1 MADLLSKALAAFSGC
16 KVVVVGDVILDAYI
30 YGETV
35 RVSREAPVLVVR
47 KESREHRLGGAANT
61 AINLVELGAKV
72 ELLTTVGADEGG
84 EVLRGM
90 LTDAGVGTGAI
101 VEVGTSTPV
110 KTRILAGAV
119 GTTKQQVL
127 RLDDEPTALD
137 GVVSRQLAD
146 VVRAQASDADAIVI
160 SDYGLGTVGDEVIE
174 VAREFASQGRIVC
187 VDSRYGLDRFEGVT
201 AVTPNQPEAEA
212 VLGFRIDSA
221 DDIERAGTQL
231 RTELGCQAV
240 LLTLGRRGMTLFG
253 DGPSSHVDIVGEEE
267 VTDVTGA
274 GDTVMAAFSL
284 SLAAGL
290 GMENGMRLAN
300 CAAGVVVTKTGAAT
314 CSPDEL
320 ERAARGAAME
330 LVAWGE

>member
-1 MADLLSKALAAFSGC
+1 ML
-16 KVVVVGDVILDAYI
+16 VVGDVILDAYI

-61 AINLVELGAKV
+61 AINLVELGAEV

-84 EVLRGM
+84 GVVREM
-90 LTDAGVGTGAI
+90 LTSAGVGIESI
-101 VEVGTSTPV
+101 VEVSTSTPV
-110 KTRILAGAV
+110 KTRVLAGAV

-127 RLDDEPTALD
+127 RLDDEPTPLD
-137 GVVSRQLAD
+137 AVISRQVAD
-146 VVRAQASDADAIVI
+146 TLRDKASNAAAIVI
-160 SDYGLGTVGDEVIE
+160 SDYGLGSVGDEVVE
-174 VAREFASQGRIVC
+174 VASELARAGHIVC
-187 VDSRYGLDRFEGVT
+187 VDSRYGLERFGAVT

-212 VLGFRIDSA
+212 VLGFRIDSNE
-221 DDIERAGTQL
+221 DIERAGARL
-231 RTELGCQAV
+231 REVLACDAV

-274 GDTVMAAFSL
+274 GDTVMATFSL

-330 LVAWGE
+330 LVAWDA

>member
-1 MADLLSKALAAFSGC
+1 M
-16 KVVVVGDVILDAYI
+16 VGDVILDSYI

-61 AINLVELGAKV
+61 AINLVELGAEV
-72 ELLTTVGADEGG
+72 EVLTTVGPDEGG
-84 EVLRGM
+84 TILKSM
-90 LTDAGVGTGAI
+90 LGAAGVGTGAV
-101 VEVGTSTPV
+101 VEVDSSTPV

-127 RLDDEPTALD
+127 RLDDEPTAMSD
-137 GVVSRQLAD
+137 VVSRQ
-146 VVRAQASDADAIVI
+146 VADALREKAEGAAAIVV
-160 SDYGLGTVGDEVIE
+160 SDYGLGTVGPEVIA
-174 VAREFASQGRIVC
+174 VAQELAAKGSIVC
-187 VDSRYGLDRFEGVT
+187 VDSRYRLGSFQAVT

-212 VLGFRIDSA
+212 VVGFRIESG
-221 DDIERAGTQL
+221 DDIERAGKGL
-231 RTELGCQAV
+231 REHLGCEAV

-253 DGPSSHVDIVGEEE
+253 DGQSSHVDIVGEEE

-274 GDTVMAAFSL
+274 GDTVMATFSL

-320 ERAARGAAME
+320 ERAARGASME
-330 LVAWGE
+330 LVPWDA